1 MNEKKIEFSLYS
13 QDIIDSSPI
22 IIENDNGVE
31 QSVKSLYLGS
41 ISFIQPCLT
50 CGLTEECYG
59 HNGKFKIIAPF
70 FKIAFKKEISFILKN
85 ICPKCGSIK
94 NELISN
100 LLTDILNNNNIITL
114 EHKETLNNIL
124 LHSKVFNRQIKTKC
138 KNTFCQYQSSS
149 IQYNTKTS
157 SFVYN
162 TNVKNVECDMFVI
175 YKYFKN
181 LPTNFLKL
189 ITPAN
194 AHNIISPENVFY
206 VNNIMIPSNY
216 IRQPNIHENISFDA
230 LTSDLNNLVKN
241 IKFDSNGYKKSQ
253 NILDNIDSNQISNP
267 YSINSKIKIS
277 TLTNGTSKDS
287 YLRKQINGKRVINTG
302 RAVIGPGKNL
312 KIGEINI
319 PKNILDTMRHVNF
332 FNKVTEKYILKNMNE
347 FETFLKVNH
356 EKMIPYKIIN
366 LKDVYKILA
375 PKYGDQFERKLKYG
389 DFICF
394 GRQPSIHPWN
404 FQASE
409 IKKFNSISP
418 DKIERTIKIP
428 TDIAASFN
436 ADFDGD
442 EMLTQKFSNST
453 ANIEMGLVMN
463 SKMLL
468 KHPVTGTTMFG
479 FVQDQI
485 VGANYLLQQENI
497 SKEKA
502 YLILGKYSYLLQ
514 KYESQEIYTGRD
526 IISLIFPEN
535 FTFGEIF
542 KNGKIICENITVQMV
557 AGNSYNSIFNALSQI
572 YDEHITLSIISIFKK
587 IIQNFLKYYS
597 LSIKMTDIVPNLE
610 MLTFI
615 EEKVNEFVTKINN
628 KINELI
634 KDINDN
640 KIFIS
645 SYDEITNL
653 KIKNIDKMNKEFQI
667 IVKDLIAKYYN
678 SNDNI
683 FYLCY
688 KMGYKLSINDFISIL
703 CYVGQKNNK
712 EINYPKVNGKTTLFG
727 LQNDISIE
735 TSGFI
740 KNSFIKGV
748 TFNEFVT
755 MVKEESLPQIVNVTS
770 GTSQAGY
777 AGKKIIR
784 IASELILNYDRFIVS
799 NKNIINFN
807 PNFLKISC
815 GDMNKIKII
824 LPNKKLIWYKELDKI
839 FKEKIKDYIL
849 VKYDKSNLI
858 TQVDFYID
866 LPSMIKIYYYK
877 NKNEEISINHENNFK
892 KIHSFYNM
900 IKEKYYFNLNDIS
913 YVLYILLLYFDPSGY
928 VFNDKNINLYFSNQ
942 LLDDVFEKILFKL
955 NYSLNPGSLFGYQI
969 AHTLQ
974 ERFTQQTLSSFHS
987 TTKAGSNVQKGATDE
1002 FKQLLELSKKDKEDI
1017 ITCESYDYNFLLDIK
1032 NKFEHISFK
1041 FICENIILLEENKN
1055 LQTVLYRCDISMP
1068 ILIQKNIDICLIY
1081 KMVKKYCDR
1090 CFSIQEYFTYINFP
1104 QKKDDK
1110 YIKIYIFAQLKTFV
1124 KKTQV
1129 NFDILKYYF
1138 KVSLLDGIHKG
1149 KQINTNLEIE
1159 EIDNLVFKE
1168 DSEDYELENKKLYR
1182 LKFFIENSFDMQYIK
1197 TSKLENIYV
1206 QAWISNSIGGINY
1219 MKINTIGKVNN
1230 LINDIT
1236 FTHCL
1241 KHFFDFRFAYTKPT
1255 NIKTLYNKSEI
1266 IKQANNGNN
1275 NIIVKAAYNN
1285 QTDPCNDIYSSMF
1298 VGQKSKI
1305 GTNYYG
1311 FYLNPNQ
1318 FNKFK
1323 IIEKQEL
1330 LIDDDEKIFSII

>member
-1 MNEKKIEFSLYS
+1 MNEKRIEFSLYS
-13 QDIIDSSPI
+13 QQIVDSSNI
-22 IIENDNGVE
+22 IIENDNGPE
-31 QSVKSLYLGS
+31 KSVKSRYLGS

-50 CGLTEECYG
+50 CGLTDQCFG
-59 HNGKFKIIAPF
+59 HNGKFKISAPF

-85 ICPKCGSIK
+85 ICPGCGFIK
-94 NELISN
+94 NESIIN
-100 LLTDILNNNNIITL
+100 LLKDISDNKNIITP
-114 EHKETLNNIL
+114 EHKEEFNNIL
-124 LHSKVFNRQIKTKC
+124 LNNKNFNRQVKTKC
-138 KNTFCQYQSSS
+138 KNAFCQHQASS

-162 TNVKNVECDMFVI
+162 TNIKNVECDMSLI

-181 LPTNFLKL
+181 LPINFLKL

-194 AHNIISPENVFY
+194 AHELILPENVFY
-206 VNNIMIPSNY
+206 INHIMIPSNY

-230 LTSDLNNLVKN
+230 LTSDLNNLIKN
-241 IKFDSNGYKKSQ
+241 IKHDSVGYKKSQ

-277 TLTNGTSKDS
+277 ALTNGTSKDS

-312 KIGEINI
+312 KIGEINVPRI
-319 PKNILDTMRHVNF
+319 ILDNMRQTLY
-332 FNKVTEKYILKNMNE
+332 FNKITKKYIMENYKE
-347 FETFLKVNH
+347 FETYIKVDHRKN
-356 EKMIPYKIIN
+356 IPYKIISIKN
-366 LKDVYKILA
+366 NYKILA
-375 PKYGDQFERKLKYG
+375 PNDGDILEKKLDYGE
-389 DFICF
+389 FICYS
-394 GRQPSIHPWN
+394 RQPSIHLWN
-404 FQASE
+404 FQAAE
-409 IKKFNSISP
+409 IKNFNSETP
-418 DKIERTIKIP
+418 NKTERTIKIP
-428 TDIAASFN
+428 TDVASSFN

-442 EMLTQKFSNST
+442 EMLVKKNTNTT
-453 ANIEMGLVMN
+453 ANIENGLIMN
-463 SKMLL
+463 SKTLL

-485 VGANYLLQQENI
+485 VGANHLLQQENI

-502 YLILGKYSYLLQ
+502 HLILGQYSYLLQ
-514 KYESQEIYTGRD
+514 EYKNKEFFTGRE

-535 FTFGEIF
+535 FTFRNIF
-542 KNGKIICENITVQMV
+542 ENGNIICENITVQMV
-557 AGNSYNSIFNALSQI
+557 SGNSYNSIFNALSQV

-597 LSIKMTDIVPNLE
+597 LSIKITDIVPNLE
-610 MLTFI
+610 MLSFI
-615 EEKVNEFVTKINN
+615 EDKVKEFVTKINN
-628 KINELI
+628 KINDLI
-634 KDINDN
+634 EDINNN

-653 KIKNIDKMNKEFQI
+653 KIKNIDKMNKEFQEI
-667 IVKDLIAKYYN
+667 IKGLIQEYYQDKN
-678 SNDNI
+678 NI

-688 KMGYKLSINDFISIL
+688 KMGYKISINDFISIL

-712 EINYPKVNGKTTLFG
+712 QINYPKVNGKTSLFG

-740 KNSFIKGV
+740 KNSFIKGI

-784 IASELILNYDRFIVS
+784 IASELVLNYDRFIVS
-799 NKNIINFN
+799 KKNIINFN
-807 PNFLKISC
+807 PNFLKVSC
-815 GDMNKIKII
+815 ADMNKIKIA
-824 LPNKKLIWYKELDKI
+824 LPNKKLIWYEEINDI
-839 FKEKIKDYIL
+839 FKKHIKEYIL
-849 VKYDKSNLI
+849 VKYDKSQLI
-858 TQVDFYID
+858 TQVDFYVELD
-866 LPSMIKIYYYK
+866 SLIKMYYYK
-877 NKNEEISINHENNFK
+877 KKEEKLIVNHINNFK
-892 KIHSFYNM
+892 KIKAFYNM
-900 IKEKYYFNLNDIS
+900 INERYYFNLNNIY
-913 YVLYILLLYFDPSGY
+913 YVLYILLFYFDPSGY
-928 VFNDKNINLYFSNQ
+928 IFEN
-942 LLDDVFEKILFKL
+942 EKISNYFTDELLTNICDKIIFKL
-955 NYSLNPGSLFGYQI
+955 NYSLSPGTMFGYQI

-1017 ITCESYDYNFLLDIK
+1017 ITCESYDYNFLLDVK

-1041 FICENIILLEENKN
+1041 YICDSINLIEEDKQT
-1055 LQTVLYRCDISMP
+1055 QTVLYRCNISLP

-1081 KMVKKYCDR
+1081 KMIKKYCDR
-1090 CFSIQEYFTYINFP
+1090 CFSIHEYFTYINFP
-1104 QKKDDK
+1104 ETKNDN
-1110 YIKIYIFAQLKTFV
+1110 YIKIYIHAQLKTLV
-1124 KKTQV
+1124 KKNSV
-1129 NFDILKYYF
+1129 SFDILKHYL

-1149 KQINTNLEIE
+1149 KKINTNLEIE

-1168 DSEDYELENKKLYR
+1168 DSEDHEIETKKLYR

-1197 TSKLENIYV
+1197 TSRLENIYV
-1206 QAWISNSIGGINY
+1206 QPWISYSIGGINY
-1219 MKINTIGKVNN
+1219 MKTNTIGKVNN
-1230 LINDIT
+1230 LINDLT

-1275 NIIVKAAYNN
+1275 NIIVKSAYNN

-1298 VGQKSKI
+1298 VGQKAAI
-1305 GTNYYG
+1305 GTNYYN
-1311 FYLNPNQ
+1311 FYLNPNLFNQ
-1318 FNKFK
+1318 FKL
-1323 IIEKQEL
+1323 IEKKEL
-1330 LIDDDEKIFSII
+1330 LINDKEKIFSII